1 MTVEKQDVSSAP
13 DASVSPAPPVDS
25 AELLD
30 GLHRILQRIGVAVTN
45 GRDVAAL
52 AYGLAEALIN
62 KGIIDLDEL
71 TGYQQEAV
79 KRQSERLSQQGMTVS
94 LTENAPDKY
103 AMDEQAVEIDC
114 ADRLPLCRAACCRF
128 RFALTLQDLE
138 ERVVQWSLSEPY
150 LNRQT
155 ADGYCAHLN
164 GELGCGIYHHRP
176 AICRSYDCRSD
187 KRVWQDFEA
196 RIPSPELPALLAETP
211 NGGPGRRRVP
221 LPMPRRR
228 EPAQAAPTGGPVAG
242 PTADAS
248 GAAEGSTAPDAA
260 TR

>member
-45 GRDVAAL
+45 GRDTAAL
-52 AYGLAEALIN
+52 VYGLAEALIN

-79 KRQSERLSQQGMTVS
+79 KRQSERLNQQGMTVS

-155 ADGYCAHLN
+155 ADGYCAHLD

-196 RIPSPELPALLAETP
+196 RIPSPQLPALLAETS
-211 NGGPGRRRVP
+211 NGRAGRRRVP

-228 EPAQAAPTGGPVAG
+228 EPSRSAG
-242 PTADAS
+242 DPAVRTS

>member
-1 MTVEKQDVSSAP
+1 MTVEKQPASGAP
-13 DASVSPAPPVDS
+13 APAVSPAPPVDS

-45 GRDVAAL
+45 GRDTAAL
-52 AYGLAEALIN
+52 VYGLAEVLIS

-71 TGYQQEAV
+71 TAFQREA
-79 KRQSERLSQQGMTVS
+79 KERQSERLSEQGMTVC
-94 LTENAPDKY
+94 LTDNAPDKY

-128 RFALTLQDLE
+128 RFALTQQDLE

-155 ADGYCAHLN
+155 ADGYCAHLD

-176 AICRSYDCRSD
+176 AVCRSYDCRAD
-187 KRVWQDFEA
+187 QRIWQDFA
-196 RIPSPELPALLAETP
+196 GRIPNPELPALLGLDGAD
-211 NGGPGRRRVP
+211 GQPGRRRVP
-221 LPMPRRR
+221 LPTPRRR
-228 EPAQAAPTGGPVAG
+228 EVPTTATTVGPAAPTP
-242 PTADAS
+242 
-248 GAAEGSTAPDAA
+248 GAAEEPAAPGV
-260 TR
+260 TNH